1 MATLKSSSF
10 KEGFL
15 EIPKIRAAKTDPIPT
30 PAPTRPIVDN
40 PAPINLAACK
50 IIITRRFEKNNDGI
64 EDAPAFLHQADC
76 CLEMESNH

>member
-1 MATLKSSSF
+1 
-10 KEGFL
+10 
-15 EIPKIRAAKTDPIPT
+15 AKTDPIPT